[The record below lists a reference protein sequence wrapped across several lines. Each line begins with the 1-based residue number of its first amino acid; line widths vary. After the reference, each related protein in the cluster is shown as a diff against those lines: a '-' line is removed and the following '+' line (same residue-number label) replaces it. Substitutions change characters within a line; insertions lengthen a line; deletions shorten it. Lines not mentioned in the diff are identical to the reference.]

1 MFVVRPGQGRI
12 GSQVSHRRTPR
23 LHIVAEMGRAAG
35 VQGGKISRDEIL
47 ALPSAKGSVSTY
59 DATWPT
65 ASRRPRWSVTR
76 PPARSQRRPRWSVTR
91 PPARSQRRP
100 SLATRPA
107 IRPEP
112 AAALAGH
119 PAGHPAGAAATPA
132 GCSDRPSGRSSGDP
146 HWPPDRPTARLRQR
160 RPRWSVT
167 GHLARAAATPAG
179 HPTGQRREPAAISSA
194 RPAGLA
200 PPGRRARGER

>member
-100 SLATRPA
+100 RWSVTRPPARSQRRPSLATRPA
-107 IRPEP
+107 IRPEQRRP
-112 AAALAGH
+112 PLVA
-119 PAGHPAGAAATPA
+119 PTGHPAGAAATP
-132 GCSDRPSGRSSGDP
+132 
-146 HWPPDRPTARLRQR
+146 T
-160 RPRWSVT
+160 
-167 GHLARAAATPAG
+167 G
-179 HPTGQRREPAAISSA
+179 HPTGQPRGYASGGPAGRSPATWPEQRRPPLAT
-194 RPAGLA
+194 RPANGGSQRRY
-200 PPGRRARGER
+200 PRRGRPG